1 MSFEISEEDK
11 KLIKLS
17 AEWAKSKKDK
27 CIGEYLLEQI
37 IHKYI
42 NELMRKDGYTLP
54 YIEELKYK
62 FNDEYDTNK
71 LSHLNLIRKCKE
83 IGEEMELN

>member
-17 AEWAKSKKDK
+17 AEWMKSKKDK

-37 IHKYI
+37 IYKYVK
-42 NELMRKDGYTLP
+42 ELMKEDGCTLP
-54 YIEELKYK
+54 YIEETEYK
-62 FNDEYDTNK
+62 FYDEYDTNL

-83 IGEEMELN
+83 IKKEMELN